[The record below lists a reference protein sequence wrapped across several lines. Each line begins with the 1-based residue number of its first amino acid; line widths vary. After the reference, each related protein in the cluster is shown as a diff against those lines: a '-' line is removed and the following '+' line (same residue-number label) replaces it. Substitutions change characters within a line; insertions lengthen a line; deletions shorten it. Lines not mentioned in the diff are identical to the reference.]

1 MFPPEVRLDAIYN
14 DQLFCFNYCPPL
26 FSLTPLHHDKFG
38 AKWVDCGVKQD
49 PLRRKWIFV
58 QWLTMLMS
66 SPWFLQRRTEKG
78 CRLSLTG
85 DDALHECM
93 PWADCI
99 GLTGNDKKPLLRV
112 LVDKTVWATE
122 EKVTDLLLQQ
132 AILYGISS
140 AMQHMTLFWHKHRK
154 FQ

>member
-1 MFPPEVRLDAIYN
+1 
-14 DQLFCFNYCPPL
+14 
-26 FSLTPLHHDKFG
+26 
-38 AKWVDCGVKQD
+38 
-49 PLRRKWIFV
+49 
-58 QWLTMLMS
+58 
-66 SPWFLQRRTEKG
+66 
-78 CRLSLTG
+78 
-85 DDALHECM
+85 M